1 VKRANSKT
9 IILLTM
15 LFIAVLAGGMYYF
28 VESNRRFEYNGKW
41 YRSGEGF
48 MDKEGCNSC
57 SFDKKGQL
65 QCTMMAC
72 DVDTPSDQS
81 PADNDLIEVS
91 FNYENGAY
99 TYSGT
104 IQTPTPCHTVETEQ
118 VIREV
123 FPEDVDLKFTI
134 QDSGE
139 VCIEV
144 IDLKEISGQ
153 ITVSEAATI
162 QVFVN
167 DVPQPGQG
175 VNEY

>member
-9 IILLTM
+9 VILLTL
-15 LFIAVLAGGMYYF
+15 LFIAVLAGGIYYF

-41 YRSGEGF
+41 YRAGEGF

-72 DVDTPSDQS
+72 DVDTPPDQ
-81 PADNDLIEVS
+81 PPLADELIELS

-99 TYSGT
+99 SYKGT

-118 VIREV
+118 IIREV
-123 FPEDVDLKFTI
+123 FPEDVDLKFST

-139 VCIEV
+139 ICIQV
-144 IDLKEISGQ
+144 IDSKEVSGQ
-153 ITVSEAATI
+153 IRVSEGATI
-162 QVFVN
+162 RVYVN
-167 DVPQPGQG
+167 GELQAGKG
-175 VNEY
+175 LNE